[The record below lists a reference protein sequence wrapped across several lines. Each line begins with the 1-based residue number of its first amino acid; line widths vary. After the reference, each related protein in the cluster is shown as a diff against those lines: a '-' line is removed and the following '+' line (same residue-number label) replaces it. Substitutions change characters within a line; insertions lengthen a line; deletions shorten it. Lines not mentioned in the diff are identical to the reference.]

1 MNKGVVEVALGGY
14 TCDGNFQLF
23 DVDTVKTIM
32 THELGHGIG
41 LKHSTNPISIMYP
54 TLSEIKYA
62 YCMLAIEKNSNVG
75 TIVLNDS
82 ST

>member
-1 MNKGVVEVALGGY
+1 MALGGY
-14 TCDGNFQLF
+14 SCDGSFQLF
-23 DVDTVKTIM
+23 DVGTVETIM

-41 LKHSTNPISIMYP
+41 LKHSTNPTSIMYP
-54 TLSEIKYA
+54 TLSETKYA
-62 YCMLAIEKNSNVG
+62 YCVLDIEKNSNVG